1 MVALWGS
8 GVCAKWTP
16 HITCAFVS
24 MQAAIPEFKL
34 LLVGDSGVGKTAFL
48 HRLWTDRFEPRYVPT
63 RSVEMRSL
71 VFFTSDWGRF
81 RFNCWDIPGGETD
94 DGQRQGYY
102 AQGQCAII
110 MFDVGSRIT
119 FQNAS
124 TWHEEI
130 VRVCE
135 NIPTVLCGNKVDV
148 APRRS
153 RVKEIRFT
161 RTCSLPYFEISTYS
175 DSEEQLREPFAR
187 LVSQLTGYV
196 SVDCLSHPVVPAG
209 CLTLSAACVFSDSL
223 ATLVDPPRV
232 CGPDIQ
238 LTAEQIARLAEE
250 NSAAAAA
257 VPLPDE
263 DEDL

>member
-1 MVALWGS
+1 MELLYLRLTERTNVQAENDKNG
-8 GVCAKWTP
+8 
-16 HITCAFVS
+16 AFRVGRT
-24 MQAAIPEFKL
+24 AAIPEFKL

-48 HRLWTDRFEPRYVPT
+48 HRLWTDRFEPRYVQT
-63 RSVEMRSL
+63 RNVEMRSL

-81 RFNCWDIPGGETD
+81 RFNCWDIPGGETN
-94 DGQRQGYY
+94 DGQCQGYY
-102 AQGQCAII
+102 AQAQCAII

-124 TWHEEI
+124 TWHEEV

-148 APRRS
+148 AHRRS

-175 DSEEQLREPFAR
+175 DSEEQLREPSAR
-187 LVSQLTGYV
+187 LVRQLTG
-196 SVDCLSHPVVPAG
+196 
-209 CLTLSAACVFSDSL
+209 L
-223 ATLVDPPRV
+223 AKLVDPPRV

-250 NSAAAAA
+250 NAVAAAA